1 MLDSFRS
8 NMKGVALAIT
18 ILIAV
23 VFILSG
29 TGTMFLTNSIDGAVA
44 EVGEVEIS
52 EFDVLRSI
60 SNQKQ
65 QILEQNPEIDS
76 SLLDDD
82 FLRPSALERLIRREV
97 LVQTATK
104 KGLRMSDS
112 SINGEILAIDG
123 FQTDGKFDQDRYK
136 FALQNQGYTHASF
149 KQMLNNDLI
158 VQQLISGIS
167 DTAFVTEFEDRAL
180 SRVSEQKRDYYYL
193 TIPSDQTRSSIT
205 ISEDYIETFYG
216 NNLSNFVTEPMVKI
230 DYIELSPELLADKDS
245 VTDDMIRQRFEMERD
260 SLEFAE
266 SRRVSHI
273 LITESNPALIKE
285 IQEKLELSIPF
296 EDLVT
301 EYSEDFGSA
310 SIGGDLG
317 FTSGDTFPENFEDA
331 VKVLEIDQIS
341 DPILTEA
348 GTHLIKLTDIQ
359 RNDLVFEDERD
370 RILQELSGE
379 LISDVFIEKLE
390 ILKELS
396 FNAQSLNEVAEDME
410 LEMKTTDFFARS
422 GGNGIASNGQVVD
435 IAFSDDVLNN
445 GYASEVIELETDSY
459 VVLKLN
465 EFADAQ
471 QKGVADVKDD
481 ISVQLTDSRL
491 EELMIERSNRL
502 LELVKAG
509 ETIEAV
515 AKQEDLDWQVVLSA
529 GRRVTDQNPE
539 INSEV
544 FRMKNPDS
552 TPEIDFFVTQSGDY
566 VLVSL
571 TSVVAGDYKLIDD
584 SIKSGIASAN
594 LSINQNLELLS
605 FEEASRSKLAIAQ

>member
-1 MLDSFRS
+1 M
-8 NMKGVALAIT
+8 
-18 ILIAV
+18 
-23 VFILSG
+23 
-29 TGTMFLTNSIDGAVA
+29 
-44 EVGEVEIS
+44 
-52 EFDVLRSI
+52 
-60 SNQKQ
+60 
-65 QILEQNPEIDS
+65 
-76 SLLDDD
+76 
-82 FLRPSALERLIRREV
+82 
-97 LVQTATK
+97 
-104 KGLRMSDS
+104 
-112 SINGEILAIDG
+112 
-123 FQTDGKFDQDRYK
+123 
-136 FALQNQGYTHASF
+136 
-149 KQMLNNDLI
+149 
-158 VQQLISGIS
+158 
-167 DTAFVTEFEDRAL
+167 
-180 SRVSEQKRDYYYL
+180 
-193 TIPSDQTRSSIT
+193 
-205 ISEDYIETFYG
+205 
-216 NNLSNFVTEPMVKI
+216 
-230 DYIELSPELLADKDS
+230 
-245 VTDDMIRQRFEMERD
+245 
-260 SLEFAE
+260 
-266 SRRVSHI
+266 
-273 LITESNPALIKE
+273 
-285 IQEKLELSIPF
+285 
-296 EDLVT
+296 
-301 EYSEDFGSA
+301 
-310 SIGGDLG
+310 
-317 FTSGDTFPENFEDA
+317 
-331 VKVLEIDQIS
+331 
-341 DPILTEA
+341 
-348 GTHLIKLTDIQ
+348 
-359 RNDLVFEDERD
+359 
-370 RILQELSGE
+370 
-379 LISDVFIEKLE
+379 FIEKLE

-410 LEMKTTDFFARS
+410 LEMKTTEFFARS

-471 QKGVADVKDD
+471 QKVLADVKDD

-544 FRMKNPDS
+544 FRMQNPDS

>member
-205 ISEDYIETFYG
+205 ISEDDIETFYG

-230 DYIELSPELLADKDS
+230 DYIELSPELLADKNA
-245 VTDDMIRQRFEMERD
+245 VTDDMVRQRFETERD

-273 LITESNPALIKE
+273 LITESDPALIKE

>member
-205 ISEDYIETFYG
+205 ISEDDIETFYG

-552 TPEIDFFVTQSGDY
+552 TPVIDFFVTQSGDY

-605 FEEASRSKLAIAQ
+605 FEDASRSKLAIAQ

>member
-136 FALQNQGYTHASF
+136 FALQNQGFTHASF

-205 ISEDYIETFYG
+205 ISEDDIETFYG

-422 GGNGIASNGQVVD
+422 GGNGIASNGQVID

-471 QKGVADVKDD
+471 QKVIADVKDD

>member
-44 EVGEVEIS
+44 EVGEVDIS

-205 ISEDYIETFYG
+205 ISEDDIETFYG

-422 GGNGIASNGQVVD
+422 GGNGIASNGQVID

-471 QKGVADVKDD
+471 QKVIADVKDD

>member
-1 MLDSFRS
+1 M
-8 NMKGVALAIT
+8 
-18 ILIAV
+18 
-23 VFILSG
+23 
-29 TGTMFLTNSIDGAVA
+29 
-44 EVGEVEIS
+44 
-52 EFDVLRSI
+52 
-60 SNQKQ
+60 
-65 QILEQNPEIDS
+65 
-76 SLLDDD
+76 
-82 FLRPSALERLIRREV
+82 
-97 LVQTATK
+97 
-104 KGLRMSDS
+104 
-112 SINGEILAIDG
+112 
-123 FQTDGKFDQDRYK
+123 
-136 FALQNQGYTHASF
+136 
-149 KQMLNNDLI
+149 
-158 VQQLISGIS
+158 
-167 DTAFVTEFEDRAL
+167 
-180 SRVSEQKRDYYYL
+180 
-193 TIPSDQTRSSIT
+193 
-205 ISEDYIETFYG
+205 
-216 NNLSNFVTEPMVKI
+216 
-230 DYIELSPELLADKDS
+230 
-245 VTDDMIRQRFEMERD
+245 
-260 SLEFAE
+260 
-266 SRRVSHI
+266 
-273 LITESNPALIKE
+273 
-285 IQEKLELSIPF
+285 
-296 EDLVT
+296 
-301 EYSEDFGSA
+301 
-310 SIGGDLG
+310 
-317 FTSGDTFPENFEDA
+317 
-331 VKVLEIDQIS
+331 
-341 DPILTEA
+341 
-348 GTHLIKLTDIQ
+348 
-359 RNDLVFEDERD
+359 
-370 RILQELSGE
+370 
-379 LISDVFIEKLE
+379 FIEKLE

-422 GGNGIASNGQVVD
+422 GGNGIASNGQVID

-471 QKGVADVKDD
+471 QKVIADVKDD

-544 FRMKNPDS
+544 FRMQNPDS

-571 TSVVAGDYKLIDD
+571 TSVVAGDYELIDD

>member
-82 FLRPSALERLIRREV
+82 LLRPSALERLIRREV
-97 LVQTATK
+97 LVQTAAM

-205 ISEDYIETFYG
+205 ISEDDIETFYG

-230 DYIELSPELLADKDS
+230 DYIELSPELLADKDA

-422 GGNGIASNGQVVD
+422 GGNGIASNGQVID

-471 QKGVADVKDD
+471 QKVIADVKDD

-544 FRMKNPDS
+544 FRMQNPDS
-552 TPEIDFFVTQSGDY
+552 TPEIDFFVKQNGDY

-571 TSVVAGDYKLIDD
+571 TSVVAGDYESIDD

>member
-205 ISEDYIETFYG
+205 ISEDDIETFYG

-544 FRMKNPDS
+544 FRMQNPDS

>member
-205 ISEDYIETFYG
+205 ISEDDIETFYG

-471 QKGVADVKDD
+471 QKVLADVEDD

>member
-97 LVQTATK
+97 LVQTAAK

-205 ISEDYIETFYG
+205 ISEDDIETFYG

-230 DYIELSPELLADKDS
+230 DYIELSPELLADKDA

-348 GTHLIKLTDIQ
+348 GTHFIKLTDIQ

-422 GGNGIASNGQVVD
+422 GGNGIASNGQVID

-471 QKGVADVKDD
+471 QKVIADVKDD
-481 ISVQLTDSRL
+481 ISAQLTDSRL

-544 FRMKNPDS
+544 FRMQNPDS

-571 TSVVAGDYKLIDD
+571 TSVVAGDYESIDD

>member
-82 FLRPSALERLIRREV
+82 LLRPSALERLIRREV
-97 LVQTATK
+97 LVQTAAK

-180 SRVSEQKRDYYYL
+180 SRESEQKRDYYYL

-205 ISEDYIETFYG
+205 ISEDDIETFYG

-230 DYIELSPELLADKDS
+230 DYIELSPELLADKDA
-245 VTDDMIRQRFEMERD
+245 VTDDMIRQRFETERA
-260 SLEFAE
+260 SLAFAE

-273 LITESNPALIKE
+273 LITESDPAIVKE
-285 IQEKLELSIPF
+285 IQEKLELFIPF

-301 EYSEDFGSA
+301 QYSEDFGSA

-348 GTHLIKLTDIQ
+348 GTHFIKLTDIQ
-359 RNDLVFEDERD
+359 INDLVFEDERD

-410 LEMKTTDFFARS
+410 LEMKTTDFFTRT

-435 IAFSDDVLNN
+435 IAFSYDVLNN

-471 QKGVADVKDD
+471 QKVLADVKDD

-502 LELVKAG
+502 LKLVKAG

-544 FRMKNPDS
+544 FRMQNPDS

-571 TSVVAGDYKLIDD
+571 TSVVAGDYELIDD

>member
-82 FLRPSALERLIRREV
+82 LLRPSALERLIRREV
-97 LVQTATK
+97 LVQTAAK
-104 KGLRMSDS
+104 KGLRMSNS
-112 SINGEILAIDG
+112 SINSEILAIDG

-205 ISEDYIETFYG
+205 ISEDDIETFYG

-422 GGNGIASNGQVVD
+422 GGNGIASNGQVID
-435 IAFSDDVLNN
+435 IAFSDDLLNN

-471 QKGVADVKDD
+471 QKVLADVEDD

-544 FRMKNPDS
+544 FRMQNPDS

-571 TSVVAGDYKLIDD
+571 TSVVAGDYESIDD

>member
-82 FLRPSALERLIRREV
+82 LLRPSALERLIRREV
-97 LVQTATK
+97 LVQTAAK

-205 ISEDYIETFYG
+205 ISEDDIETFYG

-285 IQEKLELSIPF
+285 IQEKLELSMPF

-301 EYSEDFGSA
+301 EYSEDLGSA

-348 GTHLIKLTDIQ
+348 GTHFIKLTDIQ

-379 LISDVFIEKLE
+379 SISDVFIEKLE

-396 FNAQSLNEVAEDME
+396 FNAQSLKEVAEDME

-422 GGNGIASNGQVVD
+422 GGNGIASNGQVID

-465 EFADAQ
+465 DFADAK
-471 QKGVADVKDD
+471 QKVIADVKDD

-515 AKQEDLDWQVVLSA
+515 SY
-529 GRRVTDQNPE
+529 TH
-539 INSEV
+539 
-544 FRMKNPDS
+544 
-552 TPEIDFFVTQSGDY
+552 
-566 VLVSL
+566 L
-571 TSVVAGDYKLIDD
+571 TLPTTSPV
-584 SIKSGIASAN
+584 
-594 LSINQNLELLS
+594 
-605 FEEASRSKLAIAQ
+605 